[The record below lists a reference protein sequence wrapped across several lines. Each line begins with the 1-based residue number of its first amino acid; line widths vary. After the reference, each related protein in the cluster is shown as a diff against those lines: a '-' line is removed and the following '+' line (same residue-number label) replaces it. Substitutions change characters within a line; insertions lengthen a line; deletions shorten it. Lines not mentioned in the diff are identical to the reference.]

1 MRQVLSIRDGKHD
14 VCGQMLDCRYCC
26 VIGLWEAWEML
37 LLLFVEY
44 CINTVEILIAKEQG
58 VLHPLPFCTSSNSPA
73 IASSL
78 CEH

>member
-14 VCGQMLDCRYCC
+14 VCGQMLDCRFCC
-26 VIGLWEAWEML
+26 VIGLWEAWEMS

-58 VLHPLPFCTSSNSPA
+58 VLHPRPFCTSNSPA